1 MTRVPFHSLGLLFPR
16 TIARSLEELRESGLV
31 AADEVPN
38 LWQIQLGVL
47 RMWHRVFYRPE
58 SIGTSKDFAVRDSW
72 RARLLERRPLRFP
85 FLMRQLAIHP
95 LDFSGL
101 ASSTLRIH
109 RHLLGAHHDGV
120 QFLYDLQ
127 LLRMHDGSDELLR
140 AVRDE
145 ARAVV
150 DGTHPRAEWLRDL
163 VVYERYHENLLAAVE
178 SFLDGTFEASPE
190 ERANPDIDFVAYV
203 RFCARQP
210 ETPADTLKAFREGR
224 YTIADGIR
232 DMDDRV
238 DASAPLRAVA
248 RVTPRRTRQPGPSPR
263 PCQRRAWR

>member
-1 MTRVPFHSLGLLFPR
+1 MRTRPLHALGLLFPR
-16 TIARSLEELRESGLV
+16 TIARNLERLRASGLV
-31 AADEVPN
+31 AAGEVPN

-47 RMWHRVFYRPE
+47 RMWHRVFFRPE
-58 SIGTSKDFAVRDSW
+58 SIGQSQDFAVRNTW

-85 FLMRQLAIHP
+85 FLLRERAVHP

-101 ASSTLRIH
+101 ASSTARIH

-127 LLRMHDGSDELLR
+127 LLRMHDGSDALLR

-150 DGTHPRAEWLRDL
+150 EGTHPRAAWLRDL

-178 SFLDGTFEASPE
+178 AFLDGSFDASPE
-190 ERANPDIDFVAYV
+190 ERADPDIDFLAYA

-210 ETPADTLKAFREGR
+210 KTPAATLRALREGR
-224 YTIADGIR
+224 YTIAEG
-232 DMDDRV
+232 V
-238 DASAPLRAVA
+238 AAPPALRAVA
-248 RVTPRRTRQPGPSPR
+248 
-263 PCQRRAWR
+263 

>member
-1 MTRVPFHSLGLLFPR
+1 MNTVPLHSLGLLFPR
-16 TIARSLEELRESGLV
+16 TIARSLSRLRKSGLV
-31 AADEVPN
+31 ANGEVPN

-47 RMWHRVFYRPE
+47 RMWHRVVYRPE
-58 SIGTSKDFAVRDSW
+58 SIGQSKDFAVRESW
-72 RARLLERRPLRFP
+72 RARLLERRPLRLP
-85 FLMRQLAIHP
+85 FLLRERAVHP

-101 ASSTLRIH
+101 ASSTERVH
-109 RHLLGAHHDGV
+109 RHLLAAHHDGV

-127 LLRMHDGSDELLR
+127 LLRMHDGSDTLLR

-178 SFLDGTFEASPE
+178 SFLDGSFDASPND
-190 ERANPDIDFVAYV
+190 RANPDIDFIAYV

-210 ETPADTLKAFREGR
+210 KTPAATLAAFRAGR
-224 YTIADGIR
+224 YTVADGIE
-232 DMDDRV
+232 
-238 DASAPLRAVA
+238 DAEVAVTAPLRAVA
-248 RVTPRRTRQPGPSPR
+248 
-263 PCQRRAWR
+263 

>member
-1 MTRVPFHSLGLLFPR
+1 MTTVPLHALGLLFPK
-16 TIARSLEELRESGLV
+16 TIARNLERLRTSGLV
-31 AADEVPN
+31 AEDEVPN

-58 SIGTSKDFAVRDSW
+58 SIGMSKDFAARESW
-72 RARLLERRPLRFP
+72 RARLLEKRPLRFP
-85 FLMRQLAIHP
+85 FLLRERAVHP

-101 ASSTLRIH
+101 ASSIERIH

-140 AVRDE
+140 ALRDE
-145 ARAVV
+145 AEAVV
-150 DGTHPRAEWLRDL
+150 DGSHPRAEWLRDL
-163 VVYERYHENLLAAVE
+163 VVYERYHENLLEAVE

-190 ERANPDIDFVAYV
+190 ERANPDIDFIAYL

-210 ETPADTLKAFREGR
+210 KTPAATLQAFREGR
-224 YTIADGIR
+224 YTIADGI
-232 DMDDRV
+232 
-238 DASAPLRAVA
+238 AAEPGEPKTAPLRAA
-248 RVTPRRTRQPGPSPR
+248 
-263 PCQRRAWR
+263 A

>member
-1 MTRVPFHSLGLLFPR
+1 MTVPFHALGLLFPR
-16 TIARSLEELRESGLV
+16 TIARNLARLRSSGMV

-58 SIGTSKDFAVRDSW
+58 SIGQSADFAVRDSW

-85 FLMRQLAIHP
+85 FLLRERAVHP

-101 ASSTLRIH
+101 ASSTERIH

-127 LLRMHDGSDELLR
+127 LLRMHDRSEGLLR
-140 AVRDE
+140 AVQHE
-145 ARAVV
+145 AQAVV
-150 DGTHPRAEWLRDL
+150 DGTHPRTEWLRDL
-163 VVYERYHENLLAAVE
+163 VVYERYHENLLAAVTA
-178 SFLDGTFEASPE
+178 FLDGTFDAGPE
-190 ERANPDIDFVAYV
+190 ERANPDIDFVAYL

-210 ETPADTLKAFREGR
+210 KTPAATWAAFREGR
-224 YTIADGIR
+224 YTIADGI
-232 DMDDRV
+232 
-238 DASAPLRAVA
+238 DAPLTPTPVVPLRAVA
-248 RVTPRRTRQPGPSPR
+248 
-263 PCQRRAWR
+263 

>member
-1 MTRVPFHSLGLLFPR
+1 MSSVPIHSLGLLFPR
-16 TIARSLEELRESGLV
+16 TIARSLGQLGQSGLV
-31 AADEVPN
+31 ADDEVPN

-58 SIGTSKDFAVRDSW
+58 SIGQSKDFAVRDSW

-85 FLMRQLAIHP
+85 FLLRELAVHP

-101 ASSTLRIH
+101 ASSTLRIR

-127 LLRMHDGSDELLR
+127 LLRMHDGSDALLR
-140 AVRDE
+140 DVRDE

-150 DGTHPRAEWLRDL
+150 DGTHPRTEWLRDL

-178 SFLDGTFEASPE
+178 SFLAGTFDASPE
-190 ERANPDIDFVAYV
+190 ERANPDIDFTAYL

-210 ETPADTLKAFREGR
+210 RTPAATFRAFREGR
-224 YTIADGIR
+224 YTIPEGIVEPIR
-232 DMDDRV
+232 QRR
-238 DASAPLRAVA
+238 SEPLRAVA
-248 RVTPRRTRQPGPSPR
+248 
-263 PCQRRAWR
+263 